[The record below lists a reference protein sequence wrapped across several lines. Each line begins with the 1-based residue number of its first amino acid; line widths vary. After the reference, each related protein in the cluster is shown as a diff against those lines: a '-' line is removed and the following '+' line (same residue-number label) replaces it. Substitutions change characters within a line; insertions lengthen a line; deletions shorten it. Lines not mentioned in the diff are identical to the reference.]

1 MDDRFS
7 EGCCLCVGRVKVNG
21 VLVPGKSGK
30 LADVSQG
37 EGAFYAS
44 GLTLNDGGIDL
55 LYLYP

>member
-1 MDDRFS
+1 
-7 EGCCLCVGRVKVNG
+7 VNG